1 MKRKPVKY
9 YRIYFA
15 VSAITVLLLL
25 IGLLA
30 KGLAFF
36 GRGAD
41 RSTALTLPSPAPDLH
56 VPKIEWLPDD
66 TATGRRMDE
75 YNRAEIAHEY
85 LQSWYHRQMCYATGD
100 TNGLK
105 DYFTREAM
113 GRIMDG
119 LHNALPPGCT
129 LQLVDLEHRLRL
141 HYFSADGQL
150 VAFSDEGAWL
160 KQRIYDN
167 NSGQR
172 IYAGDYTSDYDVVM
186 LLLDAHWRI
195 KVQEK
200 KWPAGRWRADTI
212 ARSAEGMVTITGKHF
227 RLDGHPFTPKGVN
240 YYPSNTP
247 WDLFWPQY
255 DSNVTKKD
263 LDVIHNLGFNTFR
276 IFIGFSDF
284 NKGNVTAVRL
294 SQLHNLLDLA
304 DSRHLKVIVTLFD
317 FLGNYHLLNFPA
329 TDRQLESLLTT
340 FHNHKAI
347 LAWDI
352 KNEPDLDF
360 SHNGQTEVKEW
371 LAWTLERA
379 RAYDPNHLIT
389 IGWSNAANAML
400 FRDKIDFIS
409 FHSYHAPEQLNT
421 DLDKVLSQADD
432 KPVVLEEFG
441 MSTYKG
447 IWAPFGK
454 SEKGQENY
462 FSKIRDILHRHGD
475 IPFLAWTLYDFK
487 NVPSSVVGRLPW
499 RKQPQAAFGILK
511 ENGVPKSG
519 AAILTR

>member
-1 MKRKPVKY
+1 MKRRPIKY

-15 VSAITVLLLL
+15 VTSITVLLLL
-25 IGLLA
+25 IGILA

-41 RSTALTLPSPAPDLH
+41 RSTALTLPSSEPDLH
-56 VPKIEWLPDD
+56 VPKVRWLHDD
-66 TATGRRMDE
+66 PATGRSMDE
-75 YNRAEIAHEY
+75 YNRAGISREY

-100 TNGLK
+100 TSGLK
-105 DYFTREAM
+105 DYFTRDAM
-113 GRIMDG
+113 SRITG
-119 LHNALPPGCT
+119 QLHNALPPGCS
-129 LQLVDLEHRLRL
+129 LQQTDLEHHLRL

-150 VAFSDEGAWL
+150 VAFTDEGVWL

-167 NSGQR
+167 SSGQR
-172 IYAGDYTSDYDVVM
+172 IYTGDYISDYDVVM

-195 KVQEK
+195 SMQEK
-200 KWPAGRWRADTI
+200 KKPAEHLPADTI
-212 ARSAEGMVTITGKHF
+212 ARSAEGMVTIAGKYF
-227 RLDGHPFTPKGVN
+227 RLNGHPFIPKGVN
-240 YYPSNTP
+240 YYPGAAP

-263 LDVIHNLGFNTFR
+263 LDVIRGLGFNTFR

-329 TDRQLESLLTT
+329 TDRQLESLLTA
-340 FHNHKAI
+340 FHTHKAI

-360 SHNGQTEVKEW
+360 SHNTQTEVKEW

-400 FRDKIDFIS
+400 FSDKTDFIS
-409 FHSYHAPEQLNT
+409 FHSYHAPDQLNT
-421 DLDKVLSQADD
+421 DLDKVLSQAGG

-454 SEKGQENY
+454 SEKGQAGY
-462 FSKIRDILHRHGD
+462 FSKVRDILHRHGD
-475 IPFLAWTLYDFK
+475 IPFLVWTLYDFK
-487 NVPSSVVGRLPW
+487 NVPADVVGRLPW
-499 RKQPQAAFGILK
+499 RRQPQKAFGILK
-511 ENGVPKSG
+511 ENGAPKPG